1 MASTP
6 TTYKKGS
13 QDLRAHQDT
22 FALFWGLTKWGIIVV
37 VIIMIALAYFF
48 T

>member
-1 MASTP
+1 MANAP

-13 QDLRAHQDT
+13 QDIREQNDT
-22 FALFWGLTKWGIIVV
+22 FALFWALTKWGIIIN
-37 VIIMIALAYFF
+37 VIILIALAYFF